1 MWAGQY
7 PLINNLVIKGESG
20 TVLDLPAPAATSLMF
35 SKNGLKD
42 SQFWYLSNQTNSDY
56 GYIGS
61 KKHFDNRKVLTISLG
76 DNGKGDEEWLL
87 HCTLSVFQQN
97 NPAFSVLKPDCFA
110 EKLTLCTVN
119 IYR

>member
-1 MWAGQY
+1 MRSSRQY
-7 PLINNLVIKGESG
+7 PLINNLVIKSESG

-42 SQFWYLSNQTNSDY
+42 SQFWYLSNQTDSDY

-87 HCTLSVFQQN
+87 NLSIFYEHWQ
-97 NPAFSVLKPDCFA
+97 
-110 EKLTLCTVN
+110 
-119 IYR
+119 